1 MLNKLNQ
8 KVNKLQMSLASQA
21 QIQSELEQEVAEKN
35 KDIDE
40 KGMTPILINLKWQR
54 PVKLFTKMKSPPK
67 RLWNFKSSFNTRS
80 LYNTIV

>member
-40 KGMTPILINLKWQR
+40 KGMTPILINLKWTLYQNE
-54 PVKLFTKMKSPPK
+54 KSLK
-67 RLWNFKSSFNTRS
+67 KTLEF
-80 LYNTIV
+80 

>member
-40 KGMTPILINLKWQR
+40 KGMTPILINLKWTLYQNE
-54 PVKLFTKMKSPPK
+54 KSPK
-67 RLWNFKSSFNTRS
+67 KTLEF
-80 LYNTIV
+80 